1 MELGRF
7 RKEIDK
13 IDREIV
19 KLLEKRFILVSDLG
33 IYKKKQNL
41 PVYDE
46 AREKEVLESCRDM
59 LENKEYS
66 KYIDDIY
73 LQIMEAC
80 RFIQGDL
87 K

>member
-1 MELGRF
+1 MELKRF

>member
-1 MELGRF
+1 MELNSF

-13 IDREIV
+13 IDRKIV

-33 IYKKKQNL
+33 VYKKNQNL
-41 PVYDE
+41 PVQDE
-46 AREKEVLESCRDM
+46 GREKEVLESCRYM

-73 LQIMEAC
+73 FQIIKAC
-80 RFIQGDL
+80 KDIQGNL